1 LTIIVEYL
9 RLCAGN
15 DKIIGARAGAV
26 GGDALWRRTRVSAGQ
41 IGRRSFLRAG
51 GTGLMAVAGA
61 ALLASCGATGAGSE
75 PGPASAAPASGG
87 TLRAAFVGGGAT
99 ETLNHLMGPTAMDY
113 VRARAR
119 HGALG
124 AVDPHSPDGVRYD
137 LLETIEVADDLSSY
151 TLRLRPGLIFTDG
164 SPLTVRDVVY
174 SLNAPAT
181 LGSLPFLKNAVGA
194 FELGAARVE
203 DDLTAVLPA
212 RSPLVDGRLLL
223 CQSNLVFKEGTT
235 RFTADMPTCGLFR
248 MTGFDPG
255 QGSTFVRHDGYVPPP
270 GAPAPYIE
278 GLELRSI
285 VDSDARAN
293 ALGAGQ
299 LDYADDLALTTAR
312 TLEAANGV
320 SVVATEVPAVN
331 LLSFALNIR
340 QAPFTDPRVVEA
352 FKLAADRKAV
362 VDTVFFGRAVVG
374 NDLSSI
380 GYPGY
385 ASGIEQRPYD
395 PDRARDLLR
404 QAGAEGA
411 QVTLTTGPE
420 IPGMVETATVYAEN
434 LRAVGIDVR
443 ISELPPGQLYSDFA
457 AYTRLQFAGGYNPPQ
472 PVLTA
477 YQQSRRVGSPSN
489 FGFDRPD
496 IDALMTTARSS
507 ADAAQRDGALEQA
520 QRLQWAE
527 GNTVIPVFKPNLSG
541 RTGTVQG
548 VQYEPFANF
557 ATASVR

>member
-1 LTIIVEYL
+1 M
-9 RLCAGN
+9 R
-15 DKIIGARAGAV
+15 
-26 GGDALWRRTRVSAGQ
+26 AGQ
-41 IGRRSFLRAG
+41 IDRRRFLQAG
-51 GTGLMAVAGA
+51 GA
-61 ALLASCGATGAGSE
+61 ALVAAAGGAVLASCGAPGAR
-75 PGPASAAPASGG
+75 PGPAPAAPASGG

-124 AVDPHSPDGVRYD
+124 AIDPSRPDGVRYD
-137 LLETIEVADDLSSY
+137 LLETIEVADDLSTY
-151 TLRLRPGLIFTDG
+151 TLRLRPGLVFTDG
-164 SPLTVRDVVY
+164 SPVTVRDVVY

-181 LGSLPFLKNAVGA
+181 LGSLPFLKNALGV
-194 FELGAARVE
+194 FDLGAAQVE

-235 RFTADMPTCGLFR
+235 EFTPDMPTCGPFR
-248 MTGFDPG
+248 MTTFDPG
-255 QGSTFVRHDGYVPPP
+255 QGSAFVRHDGYVPPP
-270 GAPAPYIE
+270 GSPAPHLD

-285 VDSDARAN
+285 ADSDARAN
-293 ALGAGQ
+293 ALSGGQ

-312 TLEAANGV
+312 TLGAANGV

-331 LLSFALNIR
+331 LLSFAMNVR
-340 QAPFTDPRVVEA
+340 QAPFDDPRVVEA
-352 FKLAADRKAV
+352 FKLAVDRQGI

-385 ASGIEQRPYD
+385 ASDIEQRPHD

-420 IPGMVETATVYAEN
+420 VPGMVETATVYAEN
-434 LRAVGIDVR
+434 LRAVGVDVR
-443 ISELPPGQLYSDFA
+443 INELPPGQLYSDFA
-457 AYTRLQFAGGYNPPQ
+457 AYPKLQFAGGYNPPQ

-477 YQQSRRVGSPSN
+477 YQATRRVGAPSN

-507 ADAAQRDGALEQA
+507 ADAAERDQALEQA
-520 QRLQWAE
+520 QRLQWAD
-527 GNTVIPVFKPNLSG
+527 GNTVIPVFKPNLGG
-541 RTGTVQG
+541 RIATVQG
-548 VQYEPFANF
+548 VLYEPFANF
-557 ATASVR
+557 AAASVR

>member
-1 LTIIVEYL
+1 MI
-9 RLCAGN
+9 
-15 DKIIGARAGAV
+15 D
-26 GGDALWRRTRVSAGQ
+26 RRG
-41 IGRRSFLRAG
+41 FLRAG
-51 GTGLMAVAGA
+51 GA
-61 ALLASCGATGAGSE
+61 ALVAAAGGVVLANCAG
-75 PGPASAAPASGG
+75 PGTAPASAPTPTAPASGG

-99 ETLNHLMGPTAMDY
+99 ETLNHLMGPTALDY

-124 AVDPHSPDGVRYD
+124 AVDPAQPDGVRYD
-137 LLETIEVADDLSSY
+137 LLAGIDIAPDLSSY
-151 TLRLRPGLIFTDG
+151 TLRLRPGLVFTDG
-164 SPLTVRDVVY
+164 SPVTIRDIVY
-174 SLNAPAT
+174 SLNAPAV
-181 LGSLPFLKNAVGA
+181 LGSLPFLKNAIAA
-194 FELGAARVE
+194 FDLAAARVQ

-235 RFTADMPTCGLFR
+235 QFTADMPTCGPFR
-248 MTGFDPG
+248 MTTFDPG
-255 QGSTFVRHDGYVPPP
+255 QGAAFVRHDGYVPPP
-270 GAPAPYIE
+270 GAPAPYLD

-285 VDSDARAN
+285 GDSDARAN
-293 ALGAGQ
+293 ALTGGQ

-312 TLEAANGV
+312 TLEAANGT

-331 LLSFALNIR
+331 LLSFALNVR
-340 QAPFTDPRVVEA
+340 QAPFDDPRVVEA
-352 FKLAADRKAV
+352 FKLAVDRQGI

-374 NDLSSI
+374 NDLPSI

-385 ASGIEQRPYD
+385 AADIEQRPYD
-395 PDRARDLLR
+395 PDRARDLLQ
-404 QAGAEGA
+404 QAGVTGA

-434 LRAVGIDVR
+434 LRAVGVDVR
-443 ISELPPGQLYSDFA
+443 IAELPAGQLYSDFA
-457 AYTRLQFAGGYNPPQ
+457 AFTQLQFAGGYNPPQ

-477 YQQSRRVGSPSN
+477 YLQSRRAGSPSN

-496 IDALMTTARSS
+496 IDALVATARSS
-507 ADAAQRDGALEQA
+507 TDAAERDRALAQA

-527 GNTVIPVFKPNLSG
+527 GNSVIPVFKPNLSG
-541 RTGTVQG
+541 RAGSVQG
-548 VQYEPFANF
+548 VLYEPFANF